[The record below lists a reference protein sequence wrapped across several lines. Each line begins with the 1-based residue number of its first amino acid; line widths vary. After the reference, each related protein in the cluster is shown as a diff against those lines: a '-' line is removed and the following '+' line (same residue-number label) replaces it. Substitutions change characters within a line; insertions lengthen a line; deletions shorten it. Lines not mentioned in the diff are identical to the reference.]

1 MVLKVSMETIM
12 PDKKITPKKTD
23 QPNPLDAHIGFWL
36 RFVSNHVS
44 ASFEKRLA
52 TNGISVTEWVALRT
66 LFDGDMTSHAS
77 MIEALSVTKSA
88 ASKILVRL
96 EEKGLVERSYADESA
111 KTQVLTLTKKGQQLV
126 PQLAVLADEN
136 DEFYFGHLSPEVREN
151 LVKLLRDLV
160 SAHQL
165 KQIPVN

>member
-1 MVLKVSMETIM
+1 MS
-12 PDKKITPKKTD
+12 DKKIISKKSN
-23 QPNPLDAHIGFWL
+23 QPNPLDAHIGFWM

-52 TNGISVTEWVALRT
+52 TKGISVTEWVALRT

-77 MIEALSVTKSA
+77 MIEALGMTKSA

-111 KTQVLTLTKKGQQLV
+111 KTQVLTLTKKGRQSV
-126 PQLAVLADEN
+126 PQLALLADEN
-136 DEFYFGHLSPEVREN
+136 DEFYFGHLSPEVRAH
-151 LVKLLRDLV
+151 LVNLLRDLV
-160 SAHQL
+160 ITHQL